1 MPVTTAA
8 LSTRM
13 RARRSPWRS
22 AVATTAV
29 LGLLCVGAVSSSPVS
44 ADNYP
49 SWDDVV
55 AARTSEAG
63 KEAEVG
69 RITGLIDGLQTQ
81 VAQTQAAARS
91 RWEENQTAQ
100 LALNTATFEADQ
112 LANQASQAQA
122 DADDSRTQAAILA
135 AQFARSGGND
145 LSSRLFVDGDK
156 ANDLLYQLGAMSKLS
171 ESTTGIYQQAEIDQN
186 TANALSDQADVAR
199 DALAAL
205 ASTAQSALDD
215 AVAAQQAVGAALIEQ
230 QEHEAELTVQLQ
242 ALTTDLEL
250 TEAQYQAGV
259 QAAAQAKQAAD
270 EAARAAAAAADAAA
284 AASPAPAPAPAPA
297 PGPAPAPAPGP
308 GGGGNSSGGAP
319 SAPTPSAPVVNPPQG
334 YDGNAV
340 VAYAEQFVGVVPYG
354 WGADPSDSFGCDG
367 LTQYVYKQFGINLP
381 RYVPTQAAQGIRI
394 SSSDARAGDAVVW
407 SGHIGIY
414 DGHGGVIHSPDWG
427 RYVTHASS
435 LWGSYYFVRF
445 L

>member
-1 MPVTTAA
+1 MLDTTIA
-8 LSTRM
+8 SPGRPSW
-13 RARRSPWRS
+13 RRSPWRS
-22 AVATTAV
+22 ALAITAV
-29 LGLLCVGAVSSSPVS
+29 IGLLAVGAVSSAPVA

-55 AARTSEAG
+55 AARASEAG
-63 KEAEVG
+63 KEAEIE

-81 VAQTQAAARS
+81 VAQAQAAASSRWQENQSAQNAYNTASLKADQLATQAAA
-91 RWEENQTAQ
+91 AQ
-100 LALNTATFEADQ
+100 KK
-112 LANQASQAQA
+112 
-122 DADDSRTQAAILA
+122 ADDSRTQAAILA

-186 TANALSDQADVAR
+186 AATSLSDQADVAR
-199 DALAAL
+199 DALGAL
-205 ASTAQSALDD
+205 AASAQSALDD
-215 AVAAQQAVGAALIEQ
+215 AVAAQQAVGAALLEQ
-230 QEHEAELTVQLQ
+230 QDHEAELTVQLQ
-242 ALTTDLEL
+242 ALTTDVAL
-250 TEAQYQAGV
+250 TEEQYRAGV

-270 EAARAAAAAADAAA
+270 EAAAKAAADAEAA
-284 AASPAPAPAPAPA
+284 APAPSAPSS
-297 PGPAPAPAPGP
+297 
-308 GGGGNSSGGAP
+308 GGGSSGGGSSDGGAP
-319 SAPTPSAPVVNPPQG
+319 SAPEPSAPAPSAPVVNPPQS
-334 YDGNAV
+334 YDGDAV

-381 RYVPTQAAQGIRI
+381 RYVPTQAAQGIRV
-394 SSSDARAGDAVVW
+394 SSADARAGDAVVW

>member
-1 MPVTTAA
+1 MLDITIASNARP
-8 LSTRM
+8 SR
-13 RARRSPWRS
+13 RRSPWRS
-22 AVATTAV
+22 ALATTAV
-29 LGLLCVGAVSSSPVS
+29 IGLLAVGAVSSAPVA

-55 AARTSEAG
+55 AARASEAG
-63 KEAEVG
+63 KEAEIA
-69 RITGLIDGLQTQ
+69 RITGLIDGLQSQ
-81 VAQTQAAARS
+81 VAQAQAAASS

-100 LALNTATFEADQ
+100 NAYNAASLKAEQ
-112 LANQASQAQA
+112 LATQATAAQTK
-122 DADDSRTQAAILA
+122 ADDSRTQAAILA

-156 ANDLLYQLGAMSKLS
+156 ADDLLYQLGAMSKLS

-186 TANALSDQADVAR
+186 AATSLSDQADVAR
-199 DALAAL
+199 DALGAL
-205 ASTAQSALDD
+205 AASAQSALDD
-215 AVAAQQAVGAALIEQ
+215 AVAAQQAVGAALLEQ
-230 QEHEAELTVQLQ
+230 QDHEAELTVQLQ
-242 ALTTDLEL
+242 ALTSDVEL
-250 TEAQYQAGV
+250 TEEQYQAGI

-270 EAARAAAAAADAAA
+270 EAAAKAAADAEAA
-284 AASPAPAPAPAPA
+284 APA
-297 PGPAPAPAPGP
+297 PGAPSW
-308 GGGGNSSGGAP
+308 GGGSSDGGSSGGSAP
-319 SAPTPSAPVVNPPQG
+319 SAPAPSAPAPSAPVVNPPQSYNG
-334 YDGNAV
+334 DAV

-381 RYVPTQAAQGIRI
+381 RYVPTQAAQGIRV
-394 SSSDARAGDAVVW
+394 SSADARAGDAVVW

>member
-1 MPVTTAA
+1 MP
-8 LSTRM
+8 
-13 RARRSPWRS
+13 ARRSPWRS
-22 AVATTAV
+22 ALATTAV
-29 LGLLCVGAVSSSPVS
+29 LGLLAVGVVSSSPV
-44 ADNYP
+44 AAENYP

-55 AARTSEAG
+55 AARASEAG
-63 KEAEVG
+63 KQAEIG

-81 VAQTQAAARS
+81 VAQAQAAAGS
-91 RWEENQTAQ
+91 RWEENQAAQ
-100 LALNTATFEADQ
+100 LALNSAEFEADQ
-112 LANQASQAQA
+112 LATQASAAQVT
-122 DADDSRTQAAILA
+122 ADDSRTQAAILA

-145 LSSRLFVDGDK
+145 LSSRLFVDGDE

-171 ESTTGIYQQAEIDQN
+171 ESTTGIYQQATIDQN
-186 TANALSDQADVAR
+186 TADALSDQADVAR

-230 QEHEAELTVQLQ
+230 QDHEAELTVQLQ

-250 TEAQYQAGV
+250 TEEQYRAGV

-270 EAARAAAAAADAAA
+270 EAARATADAAA
-284 AASPAPAPAPAPA
+284 AAATPAPAPASPAPASPAPASPAPAPAPS
-297 PGPAPAPAPGP
+297 P
-308 GGGGNSSGGAP
+308 GGGGGGDSPGGAP
-319 SAPTPSAPVVNPPQG
+319 SAPAPSAPVVNPPQG

>member
-1 MPVTTAA
+1 
-8 LSTRM
+8 
-13 RARRSPWRS
+13 
-22 AVATTAV
+22 
-29 LGLLCVGAVSSSPVS
+29 
-44 ADNYP
+44 
-49 SWDDVV
+49 VV
-55 AARTSEAG
+55 AARDSEAG
-63 KEAEVG
+63 TQAEIA
-69 RITGLIDGLQTQ
+69 RITGLIDSLETQ
-81 VAQTQAAARS
+81 VGQAQAAAS
-91 RWEENQTAQ
+91 IRWSENQKAQ
-100 LALNTATFEADQ
+100 NAYNAASFDADQ
-112 LANQASQAQA
+112 LASEASAAQTKA
-122 DADDSRTQAAILA
+122 DESRTQAAILA

-145 LSSRLFVDGDK
+145 LSSRLFVEGDG

-186 TANALSDQADVAR
+186 TANSLSDQADVAR

-205 ASTAQSALDD
+205 ASTAQSALDE
-215 AVAAQQAVGAALIEQ
+215 AVTAQQAVGAALVEQ
-230 QEHEAELTVQLQ
+230 QDHEAELTVQLQ
-242 ALTTDLEL
+242 ALTTDLQL
-250 TEAQYQAGV
+250 TEEQYLAGV

-270 EAARAAAAAADAAA
+270 EAARAAAEAAPD
-284 AASPAPAPAPAPA
+284 PGAPVA
-297 PGPAPAPAPGP
+297 
-308 GGGGNSSGGAP
+308 GGGAGSDDGSSSPAP
-319 SAPTPSAPVVNPPQG
+319 SAPAPSAPAPSAPAPSAPAPSAPVVNPPQG

-354 WGADPSDSFGCDG
+354 YGADPSDSFGCDG
-367 LTQYVYKQFGINLP
+367 LTQYVYKQFGISLP

>member
-1 MPVTTAA
+1 MLDTITASNA
-8 LSTRM
+8 KPSR
-13 RARRSPWRS
+13 RRSPWRS
-22 AVATTAV
+22 ALATTAMI
-29 LGLLCVGAVSSSPVS
+29 GLLAVGAVSSAPV
-44 ADNYP
+44 AAENYP

-55 AARTSEAG
+55 AARASEAG
-63 KEAEVG
+63 KEAEIA

-81 VAQTQAAARS
+81 VAQAQAAASS

-100 LALNTATFEADQ
+100 NSFDAASLKAEQ
-112 LANQASQAQA
+112 LATQAAAAQTK
-122 DADDSRTQAAILA
+122 ADDSRTQAAILA

-156 ANDLLYQLGAMSKLS
+156 ADDLLYQLGAMSKLS

-186 TANALSDQADVAR
+186 AATSLSDQADLAR
-199 DALAAL
+199 DALGAL
-205 ASTAQSALDD
+205 AASAQSALDD
-215 AVAAQQAVGAALIEQ
+215 AVAAQQAVGAALLEQ
-230 QEHEAELTVQLQ
+230 QDHEAELTVQLQ
-242 ALTTDLEL
+242 ALTSDVEF
-250 TEAQYQAGV
+250 TEEQYQAGV

-270 EAARAAAAAADAAA
+270 EAAAKAAADAEAA
-284 AASPAPAPAPAPA
+284 APA
-297 PGPAPAPAPGP
+297 PGAPSS
-308 GGGGNSSGGAP
+308 GGGSSDGGSSGGGAP
-319 SAPTPSAPVVNPPQG
+319 SAPAPSAPAPSAPVVNPPQSYNG
-334 YDGNAV
+334 DAV

-367 LTQYVYKQFGINLP
+367 LTQYVYKQFGIDLP
-381 RYVPTQAAQGIRI
+381 RYVPTQAAQGIRV
-394 SSSDARAGDAVVW
+394 SSADARAGDAVVW

>member
-1 MPVTTAA
+1 MLASTAA
-8 LSTRM
+8 SSVRM
-13 RARRSPWRS
+13 PTRRSPWRS
-22 AVATTAV
+22 ALATTAV
-29 LGLLCVGAVSSSPVS
+29 IGLLAVGAVSSSPVS

-55 AARTSEAG
+55 AARASEAG
-63 KEAEVG
+63 KEAEIG
-69 RITGLIDGLQTQ
+69 RITGLIEGLQTQ
-81 VAQTQAAARS
+81 VAQAQAAASS

-100 LALNTATFEADQ
+100 SDLNTASFEADR
-112 LANQASQAQA
+112 LATQASLAQA
-122 DADDSRTQAAILA
+122 KADESRTQAAILA

-145 LSSRLFVDGDK
+145 LSSRLFVEGDK

-205 ASTAQSALDD
+205 ASAAQSALDD

-230 QEHEAELTVQLQ
+230 QDHEAELTVQLQ

-250 TEAQYQAGV
+250 TEEQYQAGV

-270 EAARAAAAAADAAA
+270 EAAARAAAAADAAEA
-284 AASPAPAPAPAPA
+284 AESPAPAPAPSSGA
-297 PGPAPAPAPGP
+297 
-308 GGGGNSSGGAP
+308 GGGGSSEGSSGGGDT
-319 SAPTPSAPVVNPPQG
+319 SAPASPAPVVNPPQG

-354 WGADPSDSFGCDG
+354 YGADPSDSFGCDG
-367 LTQYVYKQFGINLP
+367 LTQYVYGQFGIDLP

>member
-1 MPVTTAA
+1 MLDTTIA
-8 LSTRM
+8 SNEGPSR
-13 RARRSPWRS
+13 RRSSWRS
-22 AVATTAV
+22 ALATTAV
-29 LGLLCVGAVSSSPVS
+29 IGLLAVGAVSSAPVA

-55 AARTSEAG
+55 AARASEAG
-63 KEAEVG
+63 KEAEIA

-81 VAQTQAAARS
+81 VAEAQAAASS
-91 RWEENQTAQ
+91 RWQENQTAQ
-100 LALNTATFEADQ
+100 TAYNAASLKAEQ
-112 LANQASQAQA
+112 LAAQA
-122 DADDSRTQAAILA
+122 TAAQTKADNSRTQAAILA

-145 LSSRLFVDGDK
+145 LSSRLFVDSDK
-156 ANDLLYQLGAMSKLS
+156 ADSLLYQLGAMSKLS

-186 TANALSDQADVAR
+186 AATSLSDQADVAR
-199 DALAAL
+199 DALGAL
-205 ASTAQSALDD
+205 AASAQSALDD
-215 AVAAQQAVGAALIEQ
+215 AVAAQQAVGAALLEQ
-230 QEHEAELTVQLQ
+230 QDHEAELTVQLQ
-242 ALTTDLEL
+242 ALTSDVAL
-250 TEAQYQAGV
+250 TEEQYQAGV

-270 EAARAAAAAADAAA
+270 EAAAKAAADAEAA
-284 AASPAPAPAPAPA
+284 APAPDAP
-297 PGPAPAPAPGP
+297 
-308 GGGGNSSGGAP
+308 SSGGGSSGDESPGGSAP
-319 SAPTPSAPVVNPPQG
+319 SAPAPSAPAPSAPVVNPPQSYNG
-334 YDGNAV
+334 DAV

-394 SSSDARAGDAVVW
+394 SSADARAGDAVVW

>member
-1 MPVTTAA
+1 MLATVTAS
-8 LSTRM
+8 LD
-13 RARRSPWRS
+13 RSSRPRPSWRG
-22 AVATTAV
+22 AVATAAV
-29 LGLLCVGAVSSSPVS
+29 VALLAAGAISSSPVS

-55 AARTSEAG
+55 AARDSEAG
-63 KEAEVG
+63 TQAEIA
-69 RITGLIDGLQTQ
+69 RISGLIDSLQTQ
-81 VAQTQAAARS
+81 VGQAQAAAS
-91 RWEENQTAQ
+91 IRWSENQKAQ
-100 LALNTATFEADQ
+100 NAYNAASFEADQ
-112 LANQASQAQA
+112 LASEASAAQTKA
-122 DADDSRTQAAILA
+122 DESRTQAAILA

-145 LSSRLFVDGDK
+145 LSSRLFVEGDG

-186 TANALSDQADVAR
+186 TANSLSDQADVAR

-205 ASTAQSALDD
+205 ASTAQSALDE
-215 AVAAQQAVGAALIEQ
+215 AVAAQQAVGAALVEQ
-230 QEHEAELTVQLQ
+230 QDHEAELTVQLQ
-242 ALTTDLEL
+242 ALTTDLQL
-250 TEAQYQAGV
+250 TEEQYLAGV
-259 QAAAQAKQAAD
+259 QAVAQAKQAAD
-270 EAARAAAAAADAAA
+270 EAARAAAEAAPNPGAPPAGGGAGSGDGTS
-284 AASPAPAPAPAPA
+284 SPAPAPSAPAPR
-297 PGPAPAPAPGP
+297 
-308 GGGGNSSGGAP
+308 
-319 SAPTPSAPVVNPPQG
+319 APVVNPPQG

-354 WGADPSDSFGCDG
+354 YGADPSDSFGCDG
-367 LTQYVYKQFGINLP
+367 LTQYVYKQFGISLP

>member
-1 MPVTTAA
+1 MLDTITASNA
-8 LSTRM
+8 KPSR
-13 RARRSPWRS
+13 RRSPWRS
-22 AVATTAV
+22 ALATTAMI
-29 LGLLCVGAVSSSPVS
+29 GLLAVGAVSSAPV
-44 ADNYP
+44 AAENYP

-55 AARTSEAG
+55 AARASEAG
-63 KEAEVG
+63 KEAEIA

-81 VAQTQAAARS
+81 VAQAQAAASS

-100 LALNTATFEADQ
+100 NSFNAASLKAEQ
-112 LANQASQAQA
+112 LATQAAAAQTK
-122 DADDSRTQAAILA
+122 ADDSRTQAAILA

-156 ANDLLYQLGAMSKLS
+156 ADDLLYQLGAMSKLS

-186 TANALSDQADVAR
+186 AATSLSDQADVAR
-199 DALAAL
+199 DALGAL
-205 ASTAQSALDD
+205 AASAQSALDD
-215 AVAAQQAVGAALIEQ
+215 AVAAQQAVGAALLEQ
-230 QEHEAELTVQLQ
+230 QDHEAELTVQLQ
-242 ALTTDLEL
+242 ALTSDVEF
-250 TEAQYQAGV
+250 TEEQYQAGV

-270 EAARAAAAAADAAA
+270 EAAAKAAADAEAA
-284 AASPAPAPAPAPA
+284 APA
-297 PGPAPAPAPGP
+297 PGAPSS
-308 GGGGNSSGGAP
+308 GGGSSDGGSSGGGAP
-319 SAPTPSAPVVNPPQG
+319 SAPAPSAPAPSAPVVNPPQSYNG
-334 YDGNAV
+334 DAV

-367 LTQYVYKQFGINLP
+367 LTQYVYKQFGIDLP
-381 RYVPTQAAQGIRI
+381 RYVPTQAAQGIRV
-394 SSSDARAGDAVVW
+394 SSADARAGDAVVW

>member
-1 MPVTTAA
+1 MRSTTSATHAA
-8 LSTRM
+8 FS
-13 RARRSPWRS
+13 ARLAWRG
-22 AVATTAV
+22 AVAAAAV
-29 LGLLCVGAVSSSPVS
+29 VGLLAVGAISSSPVA

-55 AARTSEAG
+55 AARASEAG
-63 KEAEVG
+63 TEAEVA
-69 RITGLIDGLQTQ
+69 RISGLIENLQTQ
-81 VAQTQAAARS
+81 VGQAQAAAS
-91 RWEENQTAQ
+91 VRWQENQTAQ
-100 LALNTATFEADQ
+100 DAYNAATFAAEQ
-112 LANQASQAQA
+112 LASQAEAAQTK
-122 DADDSRTQAAILA
+122 ADDSRTQAAILA

-145 LSSRLFVDGDK
+145 LSSRLFVENDK
-156 ANDLLYQLGAMSKLS
+156 AGDLLYQLGAMSKLS

-186 TANALSDQADVAR
+186 TADSLSDQADVAR
-199 DALAAL
+199 DALGAL

-230 QEHEAELTVQLQ
+230 QDHEAELTVQLQ
-242 ALTTDLEL
+242 ALTTDLQL
-250 TEAQYQAGV
+250 TEEQYQAGV
-259 QAAAQAKQAAD
+259 QAAAQAKQTAD
-270 EAARAAAAAADAAA
+270 EAAARAAAEAEAETPTP
-284 AASPAPAPAPAPA
+284 SAPS
-297 PGPAPAPAPGP
+297 
-308 GGGGNSSGGAP
+308 GGGSDGGGSAGGSSGGGAP
-319 SAPTPSAPVVNPPQG
+319 SAPVPSAPVVNPPQG

-367 LTQYVYKQFGINLP
+367 LTQYVYKQFGISLP
-381 RYVPTQAAQGIRI
+381 RYVPTQAAHGIRI